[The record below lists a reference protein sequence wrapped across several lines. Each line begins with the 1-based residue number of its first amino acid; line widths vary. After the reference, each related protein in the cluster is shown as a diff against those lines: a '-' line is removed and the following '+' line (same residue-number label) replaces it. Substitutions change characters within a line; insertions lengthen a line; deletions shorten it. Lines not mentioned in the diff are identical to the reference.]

1 MFLVMLQMG
10 QMVNM
15 QKLFYEYQ
23 LDGRGAMIH
32 DGLLKFD
39 RLRLLRLRL
48 ASTTRMR
55 MKKRFDSI

>member
-23 LDGRGAMIH
+23 LDGRGAIH